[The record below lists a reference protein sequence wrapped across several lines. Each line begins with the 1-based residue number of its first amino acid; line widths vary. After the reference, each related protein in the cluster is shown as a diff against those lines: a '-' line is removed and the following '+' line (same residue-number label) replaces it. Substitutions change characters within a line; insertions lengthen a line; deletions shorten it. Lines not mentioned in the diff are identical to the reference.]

1 MYKKWREM
9 YKSKLVT
16 ADEAAAMIRDGEVIS
31 SAFGN
36 GQPIG
41 LYEALRKRV
50 MAGKLYKPTILA
62 ASMVQDLPLM
72 DPEIEDRIE
81 FDSFFVKS
89 ERSRIKEGYFT
100 HTPNKFSDL
109 EKISSRGLRS
119 VQVSVL
125 RVSPMD
131 SHGFFSTGSMW
142 TLAVV
147 LLKGQSIRTCV
158 KNLISIAHPDF
169 RDELMFGAKK
179 MGYLR

>member
-41 LYEALRKRV
+41 LWEALSKRV
-50 MAGKLYKPTILA
+50 LEGKLHRPTIVA
-62 ASMVQDLPLM
+62 ASMVDDMPLM
-72 DPEIEDRIE
+72 APELRDKIE

-89 ERSRIKEGYFT
+89 ERARIKEGYFT
-100 HTPNKFSDL
+100 HTPNRFSDL

-119 VQVSVL
+119 IQVSVL

-131 SHGFFSTGSMW
+131 SHGFFSTGINVDFGCSSPQRSEHQDPR
-142 TLAVV
+142 
-147 LLKGQSIRTCV
+147 KE
-158 KNLISIAHPDF
+158 PD
-169 RDELMFGAKK
+169 LYCSPG
-179 MGYLR
+179 LP